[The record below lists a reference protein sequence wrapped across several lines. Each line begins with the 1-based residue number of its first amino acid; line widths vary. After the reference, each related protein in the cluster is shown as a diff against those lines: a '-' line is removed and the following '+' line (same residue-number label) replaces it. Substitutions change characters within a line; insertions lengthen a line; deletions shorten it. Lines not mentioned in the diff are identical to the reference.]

1 MLVKRHLA
9 LSCVALLA
17 VAALR
22 GQNLSSD
29 ELRLDSR
36 PYKPSPEVTLRVQ
49 ANLVDVRVVVR
60 DSNGQPV
67 PGLQQ
72 SDFELFDNGKPQTIS
87 AFSVETRAP
96 LASAGVAS
104 PAGGSAPPPAK
115 PTPPR
120 YVALFFDDMNMPLGD
135 LVPTRK
141 AAQGFIRS
149 SLGPGDR
156 VGIFTS
162 STLVTLDFTS
172 DTRKLLDAVAQL
184 RPRLRRPGTGAFCPR
199 MSPILANLIIEL
211 NDLMALDLAIEM
223 GVVDRCL
230 SRDPMEMPPELVK
243 SIVKDA
249 ARTTLS
255 MSEDFSRTTMGILR
269 EVIQMLGHK
278 PGRRT
283 LVLASSGFLMLTSSV
298 QRQQDKLVDTALRA
312 GVIINSLDAS
322 GLVPDSFG
330 GSLEDGPPIVMA
342 SRPDLQSFADQISVD
357 QQRQMS
363 DPLAMLAH
371 GTGGRFFHNNNDSS
385 RGLHELAAAPSVS
398 YLLGFAPANLK
409 FDGNFHELKVKL
421 ATPAHHTVESRRGY
435 NAPTKAPPPPSGF
448 AVRFE
453 SEVMGSATLSDLV
466 VDVTSESARLAN
478 GQPVLRV
485 LLRVDPKSLPFQRRG
500 DRNVQ
505 NLRFILALF
514 DAQGKFLGGLDSAM
528 ILALKDDTL
537 ARVSEKGLEQGLSLQ
552 APPGS
557 YKLRLVVEELMNGR
571 MAALSRPVEIR

>member
-1 MLVKRHLA
+1 VLLKRHLA
-9 LSCVALLA
+9 LSCIALLA

-22 GQNLSSD
+22 GQSPSSD
-29 ELRLDSR
+29 EIRLDSR

-72 SDFELFDNGKPQTIS
+72 SDFQLFDNGKPQTIS
-87 AFSVETRAP
+87 AFTVETRAP
-96 LASAGVAS
+96 RVSADVAPS
-104 PAGGSAPPPAK
+104 AGGSAPAPAK
-115 PTPPR
+115 PAPPR

-135 LVPTRK
+135 LVPARK

-149 SLGPGDR
+149 SLEPGDR

-184 RPRLRRPGTGAFCPR
+184 RPRLRRPGGAFCPR
-199 MSPILANLIIEL
+199 MGPYLAHLITER
-211 NDLMALDLAIEM
+211 NDLQALDLAIEM
-223 GVVDRCL
+223 GVEDRCL
-230 SRDPMEMPPELVK
+230 SRNPMEMSTGQVEG
-243 SIVKDA
+243 IVRNA
-249 ARTTLS
+249 ARTTLF
-255 MSEDFSRTTMGILR
+255 MSDDFSRTTMSVLKD
-269 EVIQMLGHK
+269 VIQILGHK

-283 LVLASSGFLMLTSSV
+283 LVLASSGFLLLTSSV
-298 QRQQDKLVDTALRA
+298 QRQQDKLVDIALRA

-322 GLVPDSFG
+322 GLVVDSAAA
-330 GSLEDGPPIVMA
+330 SLEDGPPIVMA
-342 SRPDLQSFADQISVD
+342 LRPDLQSLAHSISSE
-357 QQRQMS
+357 QQSQMS

-371 GTGGRFFHNNNDSS
+371 GTGGRFFHNNNDLS

-421 ATPAHHTVESRRGY
+421 ATPAHLTVEARRGY
-435 NAPTKAPPPPSGF
+435 HAPTKAPPLPSGF

-453 SEVMGSATLSDLV
+453 SEVMGSATLSDLN

-478 GQPVLRV
+478 GLPVLRV

-514 DAQGKFLGGLDSAM
+514 DTQGKFLAGLDSAM
-528 ILALKDDTL
+528 NLALKDDTL

-557 YKLRLVVEELMNGR
+557 YKLRLVLEELMNGK

>member
-1 MLVKRHLA
+1 VHANRILA
-9 LSCVALLA
+9 LTSVALLL
-17 VAALR
+17 VTALR
-22 GQNLSSD
+22 GQSPSAD
-29 ELRLDSR
+29 EIRLDSR

-49 ANLVDVRVVVR
+49 ANLVDVRVVAR
-60 DSNGQPV
+60 DANGQPV

-72 SDFELFDNGKPQTIS
+72 SDFQLFDNGKPQTIS
-87 AFSVETRAP
+87 AFTVETRAP
-96 LASAGVAS
+96 RASAVAPTAADS
-104 PAGGSAPPPAK
+104 PAPAPAK
-115 PTPPR
+115 VPPPR

-135 LVPTRK
+135 LVPARK
-141 AAQGFIRS
+141 AAQGFIRG
-149 SLGPGDR
+149 SLEPGDR
-156 VGIFTS
+156 VAIFTS

-172 DTRKLLDAVAQL
+172 DTRKLLDAVDQL
-184 RPRLRRPGTGAFCPR
+184 RPRLRRPGGSFCPR
-199 MSPILANLIIEL
+199 MSPHLANLIVEL
-211 NDLMALDLAIEM
+211 NDIMALDLAIEL
-223 GVVDRCL
+223 GVEQHCL
-230 SRDPMEMPPELVK
+230 SRNVMEMPPDMVK
-243 SIVKDA
+243 GIVNNT

-255 MSEDFSRTTMGILR
+255 MTEDFSRTTMDILR
-269 EVIQMLGHK
+269 EVIQILGRK
-278 PGRRT
+278 PGRRA
-283 LVLASSGFLMLTSSV
+283 LVLASSGFLMFTSSV

-322 GLVPDSFG
+322 GLVVDSAAASF
-330 GSLEDGPPIVMA
+330 EDGPPIIL
-342 SRPDLQSFADQISVD
+342 SKRPDLQTLADSLAIE
-357 QQRQMS
+357 QQRMMS

-371 GTGGRFFHNNNDSS
+371 GTGGRFFHNNNDLD

-421 ATPAHHTVESRRGY
+421 ATSAQRTVEFRRGY

-478 GQPVLRV
+478 GQTVLRV

-514 DAQGKFLGGLDSAM
+514 DTQGKFLAGLDSAM
-528 ILALKDDTL
+528 NLALKDDTL

-557 YKLRLVVEELMNGR
+557 YKLRLVLEELMNGK